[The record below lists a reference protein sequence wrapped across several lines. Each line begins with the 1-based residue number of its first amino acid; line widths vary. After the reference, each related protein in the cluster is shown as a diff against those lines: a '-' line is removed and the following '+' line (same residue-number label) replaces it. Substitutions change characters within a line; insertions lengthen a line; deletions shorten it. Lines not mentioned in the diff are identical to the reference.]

1 VWDSLDHVPLS
12 DSYMPVGRASVAWPY
27 DWFHLNS
34 IAIESDGSLLLS
46 ARATWT
52 VYDVDAASGRILWRA
67 GGREPTFTMG
77 PGTPTAWQ
85 HDARPLGVD
94 SFSVFDNGGPPSSQ
108 RHSRG
113 EVVRIDPANHTAG
126 VVATV
131 TIPTPIF
138 AETQGDLQRLPDGSW
153 WIGWGNVNESS
164 QVSAGGTQLYEAH
177 TPAGSQSYRTLRFAW
192 SARPATR
199 PALTLTR
206 APGAALRAYLSW
218 NGATTV
224 ARWRLEAGASPRAL
238 RALATVA
245 RSGFETLARIP
256 AAAAYVAAQALDAAG
271 RVLASSLTLP
281 APPG

>member
-1 VWDSLDHVPLS
+1 ML
-12 DSYMPVGRASVAWPY
+12 
-27 DWFHLNS
+27 FHLNS
-34 IAIESDGSLLLS
+34 IAPEPDGSLLIS
-46 ARATWT
+46 SRSTWA
-52 VYDVDAASGRILWRA
+52 VYDIDAATGEIRWQV
-67 GGREPTFTMG
+67 GGRSPTLALTSG
-77 PGTPTAWQ
+77 PPLVWQ
-85 HDARPLGVD
+85 HDAQPLGGD
-94 SFSVFDNGGPPSSQ
+94 LFSVFDNGGPPSSQ

-126 VVATV
+126 VIATV